1 MLSIGDDEVTVRQYL
16 LGKLSDEDREEFER
30 RYFSDEELFDK
41 LQAGED
47 DLIDDYLSGD
57 LSQADAGMFHQNFLI
72 GSKRQR
78 QLRIGKAW
86 RNYAAAH
93 AGEKPPEPVKGSNW
107 WQLFLQYAPRIGA
120 VAGVVVIV
128 GIVVWLVI
136 PSEVD
141 NGLQALNAAYKQER
155 PLESRITRF
164 DYAPYDTNTRGAAP
178 RNVDQNQL
186 NEADLTL
193 QRVVNKKPTP
203 KAHHA
208 FGKVFLAKKEFDKAI
223 EQFDLALKGDSDNAQ
238 IYADLGA
245 ALLEKGKLEIER
257 AESDRA
263 ESGKGVESFA
273 RSLEALNKALQLD
286 PDLLEALYNRAL
298 LHESMGLLPQ
308 AEDDWRKYL
317 EKDPN
322 SKWAGEAGGHLSVI
336 EQQRKQSSETP
347 KKIFER
353 FLSAFNS
360 GNEEAARDIVSDQQN
375 RSGNVV
381 VEHLIDDYLE
391 AATQNRKEEADRA
404 SKRLAYVGELQ
415 HRKNGDGFFLT

>member
-16 LGKLSDEDREEFER
+16 LGKLSAEDREEFER

-47 DLIDDYLSGD
+47 DLIDDYLSGN

-93 AGEKPPEPVKGSNW
+93 AGEKPPKPGNPSNW

-120 VAGVVVIV
+120 VAGLVIV
-128 GIVVWLVI
+128 GIVVWRFII
-136 PSEVD
+136 PTEVD

-155 PLESRITRF
+155 PLESRITKF
-164 DYAPYDTNTRGAAP
+164 DYAPYDTNTRGSAP

-257 AESDRA
+257 AKSDKA

-298 LHESMGLLPQ
+298 LHEAMGLLPQ
-308 AEDDWRKYL
+308 AEEDWRQYL
-317 EKDPN
+317 KKDPN
-322 SKWAGEAGGHLSVI
+322 SPWAGEARSHLSAI
-336 EQQRKQSSETP
+336 EQQRKQSSEAP
-347 KKIFER
+347 KQIFER
-353 FLSAFNS
+353 FLSEFNS
-360 GNEEAARDIVSDQQN
+360 GNEEAVWNIVSDQQN
-375 RSGNVV
+375 RTGNVV
-381 VEHLIDDYLE
+381 VEHLIEDYLE

-404 SKRLAYVGELQ
+404 IKRLAYVGELQ
-415 HRKNGDGFFLT
+415 HRKNSDGFFLT